1 MQLTVTAIIPYHIT
15 VTIVIVTYDITL
27 SSFTKSK
34 IKNKIK
40 WLEKNQSRKKETL
53 NNRREIEKKQVHYP
67 QVWQMVSLL
76 GKIWFLTLLLTRKFM
91 SKSNLLLYYD
101 SGSQDNQDIW
111 LLKPEFLAI
120 WTLKDVAVK
129 DKE

>member
-1 MQLTVTAIIPYHIT
+1 MTAIIPYHIT

-34 IKNKIK
+34 IKKEIK
-40 WLEKNQSRKKETL
+40 RLEKNQSRKKETL

-91 SKSNLLLYYD
+91 SKSNILLYYD

>member
-1 MQLTVTAIIPYHIT
+1 MTAIIPYHIT

-34 IKNKIK
+34 IKKEIK
-40 WLEKNQSRKKETL
+40 RLEKNQSRKKETL

-91 SKSNLLLYYD
+91 SKSNILLYYD
-101 SGSQDNQDIW
+101 SGS
-111 LLKPEFLAI
+111 
-120 WTLKDVAVK
+120 
-129 DKE
+129 

>member
-1 MQLTVTAIIPYHIT
+1 MTAIIPYHIT

-34 IKNKIK
+34 IKKEIK
-40 WLEKNQSRKKETL
+40 RLEKNQSRKKGTL

-91 SKSNLLLYYD
+91 SKSNILLYYD